1 VGFGLNERDLI
12 LNHKIDRP
20 MMTENP
26 EQKLPDN
33 ALEAILNHGLEGLP
47 QALSILI
54 NKATKQLDDQI
65 QAWRTRPIGK
75 ISHLVVDPMDE
86 DVRYDISVSK
96 NAASPSQNPSPA
108 MPTKDSKP
116 RSKPS
121 FHPAPGNVA
130 NSTSSKTPRPTSPSS
145 PCAFP
150 SPPTSAPFQ
159 RPQP

>member
-1 VGFGLNERDLI
+1 MGFGLNERDLI

-96 NAASPSQNPSPA
+96 NAASPSQNP
-108 MPTKDSKP
+108 
-116 RSKPS
+116 
-121 FHPAPGNVA
+121 
-130 NSTSSKTPRPTSPSS
+130 
-145 PCAFP
+145 
-150 SPPTSAPFQ
+150 
-159 RPQP
+159 